1 MDEIKAEGATLDLV
15 FGALADPVRREILN
29 QLDGKD
35 LLVTE
40 LAAPFDISLQA
51 VSRHIHVLVR
61 AGLVTQERTGRISR
75 CRLDTGPIL
84 TASLWLNRYSR
95 YWQSQFDTLA
105 MWLDSLT
112 QRKPPMRY
120 RETTAKLAEY
130 RHEIGALRDK
140 MRALQA
146 EIEPEE
152 VADYTFVGA
161 DGPVRL
167 SQLFGDKDTLIVIHN
182 MGRTCPAC
190 TMWAD
195 GYNGVA
201 LHLESRAAFVVT
213 SPDDPATQAEFATSR
228 GWRFRMVS
236 HQGTDFAEKM
246 GYRSEQGG
254 WLPGISVFRKDG
266 NRILRVSDQ
275 QLGPGD
281 DFCSVYHFLD
291 MLPEGSADF
300 RPKFRYQ

>member
-1 MDEIKAEGATLDLV
+1 
-15 FGALADPVRREILN
+15 
-29 QLDGKD
+29 
-35 LLVTE
+35 
-40 LAAPFDISLQA
+40 
-51 VSRHIHVLVR
+51 
-61 AGLVTQERTGRISR
+61 
-75 CRLDTGPIL
+75 
-84 TASLWLNRYSR
+84 
-95 YWQSQFDTLA
+95 
-105 MWLDSLT
+105 
-112 QRKPPMRY
+112 MRY

-130 RHEIGALRDK
+130 RHEIGTLRDK

-195 GYNGVA
+195 DYNGVA

-236 HQGTDFAEKM
+236 HQGTDFAGKM